1 MNIQGLYNKAVTAKS
16 ADKFLT
22 KYAEDL
28 NKVEILKPILASSAF
43 PTPKVNA
50 ICQTLW
56 AILEKQQ
63 KEKATIAEQ
72 ESAKAA
78 KSEPKESAPK
88 EPAAYTVTIFVQ
100 GVRGEAEV
108 GLDDKGVELVKNCP
122 TMQAAETWAEN
133 RMWDR
138 GDALYA
144 EVVANK
150 LIGKNGAMVF
160 KIDRQEAMFNKLK
173 GKRPPECKKV
183 GSTSGK
189 LSFGVKVR
197 NDHCHFSKG

>member
-1 MNIQGLYNKAVTAKS
+1 MNIQGIYNKAVSAKS

-28 NKVEILKPILASSAF
+28 NKIEVLKPILASDAL

-63 KEKATIAEQ
+63 KEKATIAEK
-72 ESAKAA
+72 ESAKA
-78 KSEPKESAPK
+78 KSMPKESAPK

-100 GVRGEAEV
+100 GARGEAEV
-108 GLDDKGVELVKNCP
+108 GLDDKGAELVKNCP
-122 TMQAAETWAEN
+122 TMQAAQTWAEN

-138 GDALYA
+138 GDTLYA

-173 GKRPPECKKV
+173 DKRGPECKTM
-183 GSTSGK
+183 GSKSGK